1 MSADKVIQLVQQL
14 QPDELDAVQNFIESL
29 LKEHGHKSPK
39 KLKQTWAGCLS
50 EYKNVY
56 DALELQKNRPDPM
69 DEINVPS
76 RYKYLA

>member
-29 LKEHGHKSPK
+29 LKEHEQKNPK

-56 DALELQKNRPDPM
+56 DALELQKIGQTLWM
-69 DEINVPS
+69 
-76 RYKYLA
+76 K